1 MSSKKPRKSSKE
13 EFDKSF
19 SPRARMEAEI
29 AEIKAEIAE
38 SDRKTQN
45 RIEFIVE
52 QQSKFSI
59 DLEKLN
65 ETVGRL
71 ANATLSRFE
80 ESNAKHSDTDA
91 KIAALVDAQMR
102 TEETVKKT
110 SEDLRNLIAVVD
122 HYFTGGRN
130 GK

>member
-1 MSSKKPRKSSKE
+1 M
-13 EFDKSF
+13 
-19 SPRARMEAEI
+19 
-29 AEIKAEIAE
+29 
-38 SDRKTQN
+38 
-45 RIEFIVE
+45 
-52 QQSKFSI
+52 
-59 DLEKLN
+59 
-65 ETVGRL
+65 

-80 ESNAKHSDTDA
+80 ELNAKHSDTDA

-122 HYFTGGRN
+122 HHFTGGRN